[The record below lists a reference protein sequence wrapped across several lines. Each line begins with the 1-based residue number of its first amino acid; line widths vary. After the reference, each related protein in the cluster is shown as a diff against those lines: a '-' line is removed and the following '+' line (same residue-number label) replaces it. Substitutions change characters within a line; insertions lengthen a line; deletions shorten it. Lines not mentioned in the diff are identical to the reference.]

1 MSPLTR
7 ILAHAG
13 SAPPSCGR
21 VHVIGIDGRSG
32 AGKTSLAHQVADA
45 WSAPVVSMDEI
56 YPGWD
61 GLAEATTLLLHEV
74 LTPLSQGRTA
84 LVPTWDWSRGAP
96 GPGRRLEVGGRLVVE
111 GCGSTVGP
119 AAALIGTRVWLDG
132 DESVRRERALRRDG
146 EVFAA
151 HWDMW
156 AEQESRVF
164 GADRTRERA
173 DLLLGSNL
181 AG

>member
-1 MSPLTR
+1 MPPLTQ
-7 ILAHAG
+7 ILAHARD
-13 SAPPSCGR
+13 APPSCGR
-21 VHVIGIDGRSG
+21 VHVIGVDGRSG
-32 AGKTSLAHQVADA
+32 AGKTSLAHQVATA

-61 GLAEATTLLLHEV
+61 GLAEGAAILLSHV
-74 LTPLSQGRTA
+74 LIPLSRGRNVA
-84 LVPTWDWSRGAP
+84 VPTWDWVRDAPGAP
-96 GPGRRLEVGGRLVVE
+96 RRLEVGDRLVVE

-119 AAALIGTRVWLDG
+119 AADLIGTLVWLDG
-132 DESVRRERALRRDG
+132 HESVRRERAIVRDG

-156 AEQESRVF
+156 AQQEARLF

-173 DLLLGSNL
+173 DLVLRV
-181 AG
+181 